1 MSGQGNQF
9 HRDSVPDLSEL
20 EGYEIVMNVVDQ
32 YPIGV
37 IILSDIFDKD
47 VNFGDTQLVGGHN
60 ITCPLKGLCGF
71 TRSRTHK
78 RGCLLNNSK
87 CVEGICSFC
96 FFFFQQNSAY
106 CGECN

>member
-37 IILSDIFDKD
+37 IILSDIFD
-47 VNFGDTQLVGGHN
+47 
-60 ITCPLKGLCGF
+60 
-71 TRSRTHK
+71 
-78 RGCLLNNSK
+78 
-87 CVEGICSFC
+87 
-96 FFFFQQNSAY
+96 
-106 CGECN
+106 